1 MTYAEYL
8 ELSALL
14 QLQRPRSAGP
24 AHDEL
29 LFIVIHQAYEL
40 WFKLVLHEAD
50 ALRDALERGDGT
62 AAAFRLRRLAAVQ
75 RLLNHQFDVLETMT
89 PAGFAA
95 FRDALGDA
103 SGFQSF
109 QFREVE
115 IALGKREPALLT
127 GCPEPHRERL
137 ERRLA
142 QPSVYTALLRHLSS
156 EGYPVPEEA
165 VEASLSGAGHPEARR
180 VLGEIYQERRAGG
193 GVSFS
198 GALGLCEAF
207 VDLDELFQEWR
218 YRHVK
223 LVERFIGARTG
234 TGGSS
239 GADYLRSTLFKPLY
253 PDLWAVRG

>member
-1 MTYAEYL
+1 MTYADYL
-8 ELSALL
+8 ELEALL
-14 QLQRPRSAGP
+14 RLQRPRSGGP

-50 ALRDALERGDGT
+50 ALGDALERGDGPR
-62 AAAFRLRRLAAVQ
+62 AASCLRRLAAIQ
-75 RLLNHQFDVLETMT
+75 RLLNDQIPVLETMT

-95 FRDALGDA
+95 FRGALEDA

-109 QFREVE
+109 QFREIE
-115 IALGKREPALLT
+115 IALGRREPDLLAA
-127 GCPEPHRERL
+127 CPAEHRERL
-137 ERRLA
+137 ERRQA
-142 QPSVYTALLRHLSS
+142 RPSVYTALLRFLAG
-156 EGYPVPEEA
+156 EGHPVPEEA
-165 VEASLSGAGHPEARR
+165 VEASLAGAGHPGARR
-180 VLGEIYQERRAGG
+180 VLGDIYREQ
-193 GVSFS
+193 SS
-198 GALGLCEAF
+198 PALALCEAF

-223 LVERFIGARTG
+223 LVERFIGTRTG

-253 PDLWAVRG
+253 PDLWAARG